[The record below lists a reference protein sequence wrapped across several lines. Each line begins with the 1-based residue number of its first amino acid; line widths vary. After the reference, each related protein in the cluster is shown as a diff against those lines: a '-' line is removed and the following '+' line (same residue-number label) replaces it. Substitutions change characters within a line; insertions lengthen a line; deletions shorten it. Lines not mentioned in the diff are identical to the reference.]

1 LEVRRGDF
9 VKVVT
14 PGSYG
19 KPRPAVI
26 IQSDLFNQHPSISV
40 LPLSSELRN
49 APLFRVR
56 IEPTAMNGLDTTLEV
71 MVDKIQTI
79 PIEKI
84 GGEIGRAS
92 DEEMLAINR
101 ALAIFLG
108 FA

>member
-1 LEVRRGDF
+1 MRQGDF

-19 KPRPAVI
+19 KPRPALIV
-26 IQSDLFNQHPSISV
+26 QSDLFNQHPSVSV

-49 APLFRVR
+49 LPLFRVL
-56 IEPTAMNGLDTTLEV
+56 IEPSTLNGLEKRSEV

-79 PIEKI
+79 PLEKI
-84 GGEIGRAS
+84 GGEIGCAS

>member
-1 LEVRRGDF
+1 MRRGDF

-19 KPRPAVI
+19 KLRPAVI
-26 IQSDLFNQHPSISV
+26 VQSDLFNQHPSISV

-56 IEPTAMNGLDTTLEV
+56 IEPTAMNGLDKLSEV

-101 ALAIFLG
+101 ELAIFLG

>member
-1 LEVRRGDF
+1 LEVRRGDL

-56 IEPTAMNGLDTTLEV
+56 IEPTAMNGLDKTSEV

>member
-1 LEVRRGDF
+1 MRRGDF

-19 KPRPAVI
+19 KRRPAVI
-26 IQSDLFNQHPSISV
+26 VQSDLFNQHPSISV

-56 IEPTAMNGLDTTLEV
+56 IEPTAMNGLDKLSEV

>member
-1 LEVRRGDF
+1 MRRGDF

-19 KPRPAVI
+19 KPRPALIV
-26 IQSDLFNQHPSISV
+26 QSDLFNQHPSVSV

-49 APLFRVR
+49 LPLFRGL
-56 IEPTAMNGLDTTLEV
+56 IEPSTLNGLEKRSEV

-79 PIEKI
+79 PLEKI
-84 GGEIGRAS
+84 GGETGRAS
-92 DEEMLAINR
+92 DEEMLAIKR

>member
-1 LEVRRGDF
+1 MRRGDF

-19 KPRPAVI
+19 KLRPALIV
-26 IQSDLFNQHPSISV
+26 QSDLFNQHPSVSV

-49 APLFRVR
+49 APLFRVL
-56 IEPTAMNGLDTTLEV
+56 IEPSTLNGLEKRSEV

-79 PIEKI
+79 PLEKI

>member
-1 LEVRRGDF
+1 MRRGDF

-19 KPRPAVI
+19 NPRPAVI
-26 IQSDLFNQHPSISV
+26 VQSDLFNQHPSISV

-56 IEPTAMNGLDTTLEV
+56 IEPTAMNGLDKTSEV

>member
-1 LEVRRGDF
+1 MRRGDF

-14 PGSYG
+14 PGSNG

-26 IQSDLFNQHPSISV
+26 VQSDLFNQHPSISV

-56 IEPTAMNGLDTTLEV
+56 IEPTAMNGLDKLSEV

>member
-26 IQSDLFNQHPSISV
+26 VQSDLFNQHPSISV

-56 IEPTAMNGLDTTLEV
+56 IEPTAMNGLDKTSEV

-79 PIEKI
+79 SIEKI

>member
-26 IQSDLFNQHPSISV
+26 VQSDLFNQHPSISV

-56 IEPTAMNGLDTTLEV
+56 IEPTSMNGLDKLSEV

-92 DEEMLAINR
+92 DEEMLADR
-101 ALAIFLG
+101 KSVV
-108 FA
+108 

>member
-49 APLFRVR
+49 APLFRVP
-56 IEPTAMNGLDTTLEV
+56 IEPTAMNGLDKTSEV

>member
-1 LEVRRGDF
+1 VRRGDF

-14 PGSYG
+14 QGSYG

-26 IQSDLFNQHPSISV
+26 VQSDLFNQHPSISV

-49 APLFRVR
+49 TPLFRVR
-56 IEPTAMNGLDTTLEV
+56 IEPTAMNGLDKLSEV

>member
-1 LEVRRGDF
+1 MRRGDF

-14 PGSYG
+14 PGFYG
-19 KPRPAVI
+19 KPRPALIV
-26 IQSDLFNQHPSISV
+26 QSDLFNQHPSVSV

-49 APLFRVR
+49 VPLFRVP
-56 IEPTAMNGLDTTLEV
+56 IEPTSFNGLERRSEV
-71 MVDKIQTI
+71 MIDKIQTI
-79 PIEKI
+79 PMEKI
-84 GGEIGRAS
+84 GGEIGRAT

>member
-1 LEVRRGDF
+1 MRRGDF

-19 KPRPAVI
+19 KLRPAVI
-26 IQSDLFNQHPSISV
+26 VQSDLFNQHPSISV

-56 IEPTAMNGLDTTLEV
+56 IEPTAMNGLDKTSEV

>member
-1 LEVRRGDF
+1 VRRGDF

-14 PGSYG
+14 LGSYG

-26 IQSDLFNQHPSISV
+26 VQSDLFNQHPSISV

-56 IEPTAMNGLDTTLEV
+56 IEPTAMNGLDKLSEV

>member
-1 LEVRRGDF
+1 VRRGDF

-19 KPRPAVI
+19 KPRPALIV
-26 IQSDLFNQHPSISV
+26 QSDLFNQHPSVCV

-49 APLFRVR
+49 VPLFRVP
-56 IEPTAMNGLDTTLEV
+56 IEPTSFNGLERRSEV
-71 MVDKIQTI
+71 MIDKIQTI
-79 PIEKI
+79 PMEKI
-84 GGEIGRAS
+84 GGEIGRAT

>member
-1 LEVRRGDF
+1 VRRGDF

-14 PGSYG
+14 LGSYG
-19 KPRPAVI
+19 KLRPAVI
-26 IQSDLFNQHPSISV
+26 VQSDLFNQHPSISV

-56 IEPTAMNGLDTTLEV
+56 IEPTAMNGLDKLSEV

>member
-1 LEVRRGDF
+1 MRRGDF

-26 IQSDLFNQHPSISV
+26 VQSDLFNQHPSISV

-49 APLFRVR
+49 TPLFRVR
-56 IEPTAMNGLDTTLEV
+56 IEPTTMNGLDKLSEV

>member
-1 LEVRRGDF
+1 MRRGDF

-56 IEPTAMNGLDTTLEV
+56 IEPTAMNGLDKTLEV
-71 MVDKIQTI
+71 MADKIQTI

>member
-1 LEVRRGDF
+1 MRRGDF

-14 PGSYG
+14 TGSYG

-56 IEPTAMNGLDTTLEV
+56 IEPTAMNGLDKTSEV

>member
-1 LEVRRGDF
+1 VRRGDF
-9 VKVVT
+9 VKVFT

-26 IQSDLFNQHPSISV
+26 VQSDLFNQHPSISV

-56 IEPTAMNGLDTTLEV
+56 IEPTSMNGLDKLSEV

>member
-1 LEVRRGDF
+1 MRRGDF

-14 PGSYG
+14 SGSYG
-19 KPRPAVI
+19 KPRPALIV
-26 IQSDLFNQHPSISV
+26 QSDLFNQHPSVSV

-49 APLFRVR
+49 LPLFRVL
-56 IEPTAMNGLDTTLEV
+56 IEPSTLNGLEKRSEV

-79 PIEKI
+79 PLEKI

>member
-1 LEVRRGDF
+1 MRRGDF

-19 KPRPAVI
+19 KLRPAVI
-26 IQSDLFNQHPSISV
+26 VQSDLFNQHPSISV

-49 APLFRVR
+49 APLIRVR
-56 IEPTAMNGLDTTLEV
+56 IEPTAMNGLDKLSEV

>member
-1 LEVRRGDF
+1 VRRGDF

-26 IQSDLFNQHPSISV
+26 VQSDLFNQHPSISV

-56 IEPTAMNGLDTTLEV
+56 IEPTAMNGLDKLSEV

>member
-1 LEVRRGDF
+1 MRRGDF

-19 KPRPAVI
+19 KLRPAVI
-26 IQSDLFNQHPSISV
+26 VQSDLFNQHPSISV

-49 APLFRVR
+49 TPLFRVR
-56 IEPTAMNGLDTTLEV
+56 IEPTAMNGLDKLSEV

>member
-56 IEPTAMNGLDTTLEV
+56 IEPTSMNGLDKLSEV

-79 PIEKI
+79 PMERI

-92 DEEMLAINR
+92 DEEMLTINR

>member
-1 LEVRRGDF
+1 
-9 VKVVT
+9 
-14 PGSYG
+14 
-19 KPRPAVI
+19 
-26 IQSDLFNQHPSISV
+26 
-40 LPLSSELRN
+40 
-49 APLFRVR
+49 
-56 IEPTAMNGLDTTLEV
+56 MNGLDKLSEV

>member
-1 LEVRRGDF
+1 MRRGDF

-26 IQSDLFNQHPSISV
+26 VQSDLFNQHPSISV

-49 APLFRVR
+49 VPLFRVR
-56 IEPTAMNGLDTTLEV
+56 IEPTSMNGLDKLSEV

>member
-1 LEVRRGDF
+1 MVIRDIIHPMTFSFQSRIGLGTWKMGEAARSEGEEI
-9 VKVVT
+9 KAIEAAIQM
-14 PGSYG
+14 GYG
-19 KPRPAVI
+19 LIDTAEMYA
-26 IQSDLFNQHPSISV
+26 SG
-40 LPLSSELRN
+40 N
-49 APLFRVR
+49 A
-56 IEPTAMNGLDTTLEV
+56 ETLIG
-71 MVDKIQTI
+71 KTI

>member
-1 LEVRRGDF
+1 MRRGDF
-9 VKVVT
+9 VKVFT

-19 KPRPAVI
+19 KLRPAVI
-26 IQSDLFNQHPSISV
+26 VQSDLFNQHPSISV

-56 IEPTAMNGLDTTLEV
+56 IEPTAMNGLDKLSEV